1 MKITNCK
8 VNHLE
13 NPLGYWISKPVFSWI
28 VEGVEVKEARI
39 IIYRGQITASG
50 GFSGRYPYL
59 IADTGWDVL
68 DSLGEVVNIELQP
81 RCIYIWQVQVR
92 AQTGER
98 LESAFQTFETGK
110 RDESWQ
116 AKWITCE
123 GDEPRLPVFGK
134 TFSLV
139 KGKQV
144 ERARL
149 YICGLGLYEAYL
161 NEKKVGN
168 EYLTPGCNAYDRWLQ
183 AQTYDI
189 TRQLLEENQVS
200 VILGDGWYKGRF
212 DFESSKAAIYGDSW
226 KLLAEIHIWYTDGS
240 EQVVGTDE
248 SWMVSRSNL
257 IFSGIYDGEQRDD
270 TLIPLSLEQAQICID
285 TSPLVQDRLSIPVL
299 EQERFPVKVLHTPK
313 GELVLDVGQ
322 NMAGM
327 FTLRVKEPVG
337 TKVHLQFGEVLQDSN
352 FYRDNLRTAKAEY
365 VYTSD
370 GKEHVLRPIFTFYG
384 YRYVKIEGITDF
396 KPEDFKAFA
405 IYSGVAM
412 KGKVIT
418 GHEKVNQLISNT
430 LWGMKSNFVGN
441 PTDCPQ
447 RDERMGWTGDT
458 QVFSETAC
466 YLADTYTFYQKY
478 LYDCAQEQK
487 KFNGMVPD
495 VIPAFLCKKGSSVW
509 GDVTCIIP
517 WNLYLYYGDKTIL
530 EEHYE
535 SMTAWL
541 AYIAGVDGNNHGW
554 REVFHYGDW
563 LALDSP
569 YRGSAQTR
577 GGTDE
582 GFIADVFYR
591 KSALIT
597 AKTARILGKNQ
608 EAERYEALAEQILQG
623 IVEEYF
629 SPNGRCCIHT
639 QTAALLT
646 LQEQLHDR
654 ERAKNT
660 LKTLLENNE
669 NKLST
674 GFVGTPLLCEGLIK
688 AGMEKEAFQI
698 LLNEEYPG
706 WLYEVN
712 LGATTIWERW
722 NSLDE
727 TGHIS
732 STGMNSLNHYAYGA
746 IVGWIW
752 KDVVGLRCSE
762 EEPGFRRVRIAPHVN
777 WKIKKVDAEYPSPA
791 GTYKISWEALDLHHI
806 SLKIVVPSGCS
817 AKVELPLCDVNAVC
831 AVEKQNPLF
840 AHVEENH
847 CIVSAGSYGIT
858 YKTKKPIA
866 ESMSINDKLR
876 KLMADAEVKALLRRE
891 LPQVDNLMSYTGD
904 YPLRET
910 LRNLSY
916 EEAFIEML
924 GKKIAAII

>member
-13 NPLGYWISKPVFSWI
+13 NPLGYHLTKPVFSWL
-28 VEGVEVKEARI
+28 VEGAETKEARI
-39 IIYRGQITASG
+39 IIYRGKMTQNG
-50 GFSGRYPYL
+50 GFGGMYPYL
-59 IADTGWDVL
+59 LADTGWDVL
-68 DSLGEVVNIELQP
+68 DSLGEAVNLRLQP
-81 RCIYIWQVQVR
+81 RTIYSWQVQVR
-92 AQTGER
+92 TQTGER
-98 LESAFQTFETGK
+98 LESPFQTFETGK
-110 RDESWQ
+110 REEPWT

-123 GDEPRLPVFGK
+123 KEEKRLPVFGK
-134 TFSLV
+134 QLTLA
-139 KGKQV
+139 KGK
-144 ERARL
+144 EMARARL
-149 YICGLGLYEAYL
+149 YICGLGLYEAYI
-161 NEKKVGN
+161 NEEKVGN
-168 EYLTPGCNAYDRWLQ
+168 EYLTPGCNAYDMWLQ

-189 TRQLLEENQVS
+189 TEQLKEENQIS
-200 VILGDGWYKGRF
+200 ILLGDGWYKGRF
-212 DFESSKAAIYGDSW
+212 DFESTKATIYGDSL
-226 KLLAEIHIWYTDGS
+226 KLLAEIHILYTDGS
-240 EQVVGTDE
+240 EQVVGSDE
-248 SWMVSRSNL
+248 SWTVSKSN
-257 IFSGIYDGEQRDD
+257 ITFSGIYDGEQRDD
-270 TLIPLSLEQAQICID
+270 TLEALPTEQAMLC
-285 TSPLVQDRLSIPVL
+285 TETLPPVQDRLSIPIL
-299 EQERFPVKVLHTPK
+299 EKESFPVKVLHTPK

-327 FTLRVKEPVG
+327 FTLRVKEPAG
-337 TKVHLQFGEVLQDSN
+337 TKVHLQFGEVLQDGY

-365 VYTSD
+365 IYISD
-370 GKEHVLRPIFTFYG
+370 GQEHMLRPIFTFYG
-384 YRYVKIEGITDF
+384 YRYVKVEGITDF

-405 IYSGVAM
+405 IYSDVAI
-412 KGKVIT
+412 KGRVTT
-418 GHEKVNQLISNT
+418 GHEKVNQLLSNT

-466 YLADTYTFYQKY
+466 FLADTYLFYQKY
-478 LYDCAQEQK
+478 LYDCTREQQ
-487 KFNGMVPD
+487 KFGGMVPD
-495 VIPAFLCKKGSSVW
+495 VIPAFLCKNGTSVW
-509 GDVTCIIP
+509 GDVICILP

-530 EEHYE
+530 EDCYD

-541 AYIAGVDGNNHGW
+541 AYIAKIDGDNHGW

-569 YRGSAQTR
+569 YKGLAQTR

-597 AKTARILGKNQ
+597 AKTARILGKVQ
-608 EAERYEALAEQILQG
+608 EAEKYKALAETIKQG

-629 SPNGRCCIHT
+629 SSTGRCCIAT

-646 LQEQLHDR
+646 LQEHLHDR
-654 ERAKNT
+654 ERAIAT

-674 GFVGTPLLCEGLIK
+674 GFVGTPLLCQGLTE
-688 AGMEKEAFQI
+688 AGLEKEAFGI

-727 TGHIS
+727 AGHIS

-746 IVGWIW
+746 VAGWIW
-752 KDVVGLRCSE
+752 KDVVGLRCLE
-762 EEPGFRRVRIAPHVN
+762 ETPGFRGVRITPHVN
-777 WKIKKVDAEYPSPA
+777 WKLKKLAAVYPSPA
-791 GTYKISWEALDLHHI
+791 GTYEISWEALDLNHI
-806 SLKIVVPSGCS
+806 YIKIVIPCGCS
-817 AKVELPLCDVNAVC
+817 ARVDLPLCDVEAVC
-831 AVEKQNPLF
+831 KVEKQNPLL
-840 AHVEENH
+840 AHVEEGS
-847 CIVSAGSYGIT
+847 CVVTAGT
-858 YKTKKPIA
+858 YELTYATKEPIA
-866 ESMSINDKLR
+866 EPMSIDDKLR
-876 KLMADAEVKALLRRE
+876 KLMANAEVKEMLHRE
-891 LPQVDNLMSYTGD
+891 LPAVDNLMSYTGD

-916 EEAFIEML
+916 EEDFIVKL
-924 GKKIAAII
+924 GELIEKII